1 MEAFFRTHTYLVE
14 HTHVAVRRTLM
25 DEIDWRGRLI
35 GIKGTRGVGKTTF
48 LLEIAKDA
56 ACHLRQAIRNAIRA
70 TLSPTR

>member
-35 GIKGTRGVGKTTF
+35 GIPMPPY
-48 LLEIAKDA
+48 A
-56 ACHLRQAIRNAIRA
+56 A
-70 TLSPTR
+70 P